1 MRAMRL
7 GRSSRTTSCAPS
19 PAKSAKSRG
28 GAAVLV
34 ALLLLSAVS
43 ATSAPKRRR
52 ARPARATRE
61 LIAAV
66 RARNEEAVGAALD
79 AGADVDAYISID
91 GDRGNDQTGLM
102 YSSLLGLVGV
112 AKVLLSRGA
121 DMSLGTRDSGFTP
134 LHGAAFQGQ
143 PQMIRLLL
151 EHGAD
156 PLDRHADG
164 FIPFHRAC
172 WGNSARHTEAAL
184 RLLQAC
190 PSCIAVRRPFHVRF
204 CTLGAHVLLRFQI
217 TARDPENQPAFRQ
230 QGGMMTALDMALLN
244 PMTTALI
251 RQWEETGTPP
261 PGAVA
266 QWGSDLFVSQEQGPP
281 NGSSSDSGDSGEDP
295 ATPGPP
301 ATPGGDEDLQELLQD
316 MRWTIDNA
324 MDKLTSV
331 II

>member
-1 MRAMRL
+1 MRATRL

-19 PAKSAKSRG
+19 PASPTKSAKSRG

-43 ATSAPKRRR
+43 ATSVPKRRR

-61 LIAAV
+61 LIVAV
-66 RARNEEAVGAALD
+66 REENAEAVEAALD
-79 AGADVDAYISID
+79 NGADVDAFISVNT
-91 GDRGNDQTGLM
+91 DRGDDQTGLM

-156 PLDRHADG
+156 PLDRHVDG

-184 RLLQAC
+184 QLLQAC
-190 PSCIAVRRPFHVRF
+190 PSCIAVRAFRVRF
-204 CTLGAHVLLRFQI
+204 LQPLKLSNIDIDMLRFQI

-261 PGAVA
+261 AGAVA
-266 QWGSDLFVSQEQGPP
+266 TWGSDLFVSQERAPP
-281 NGSSSDSGDSGEDP
+281 NGSSSASGDSGDS
-295 ATPGPP
+295 
-301 ATPGGDEDLQELLQD
+301 GDEDLQELLQD
-316 MRWTIDNA
+316 MRWTINNA
-324 MDKLTSV
+324 MDKLASV
-331 II
+331 T